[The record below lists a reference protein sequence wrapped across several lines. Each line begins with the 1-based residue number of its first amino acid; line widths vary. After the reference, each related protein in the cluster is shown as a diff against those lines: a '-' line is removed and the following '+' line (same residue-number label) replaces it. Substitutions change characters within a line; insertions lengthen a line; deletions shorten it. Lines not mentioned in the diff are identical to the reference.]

1 MKERLDPL
9 LADGIIDEVIGRLKT
24 GKEAEVWLVQRGE
37 EIVAAKVYLD
47 REHRSFRQN
56 AAYKEGRQIRN
67 SRTQRAIEKGSR
79 FGKQASDDAWKSA
92 EADALYKL
100 HGLGVRVPQ
109 PVMFYEGVLL
119 MEVVIDAQGH
129 PAPRLIEA
137 AIPREMAAAM
147 YRDLRQEI
155 IKMLSADLIHG
166 DLSPF
171 NVLLGWNGPILI
183 DFPQVISAS
192 HNTRSESFLK
202 RDVENLRTFFAG
214 LDPSLR
220 ELSGDGEEIWRA
232 YVRRELTADFVPT
245 GHPRPAAHERH
256 GGKPSSGQGR
266 GPPAGRGHPPRI
278 APRTHA
284 QGRRAEGRHAKSA
297 MPVVTYRGPPPPS
310 QPQSA
315 TQTHA
320 PAPGHHRSNPGT
332 AANSPQEP
340 LDANRPRRR
349 RRRRR

>member
-1 MKERLDPL
+1 V
-9 LADGIIDEVIGRLKT
+9 ADGVIDEVIGRLKT
-24 GKEAEVWLVQRGE
+24 GKEAEVWLVRRGE
-37 EIVAAKVYLD
+37 EIVAAKVYHD

-67 SRTQRAIEKGSR
+67 SRTQRAMEKGSR
-79 FGKQASDDAWKSA
+79 FGKEASDDAWKSA

-100 HGLGVRVPQ
+100 HRLGVRVPQ

-129 PAPRLIEA
+129 PAPRLIDA
-137 AIPREMAAAM
+137 SIPRETAAAM
-147 YRDLRQEI
+147 YRDLRQEV

-192 HNTRSESFLK
+192 HNSRSESFLK

-220 ELSGDGEEIWRA
+220 ELDGDGDEIWRA
-232 YVRRELTADFVPT
+232 YVRRELTSDFVPT
-245 GHPRPAAHERH
+245 GRPRPAAHERH
-256 GGKPSSGQGR
+256 GGKPPSGQGR
-266 GPPAGRGHPPRI
+266 AAAGGRGHPARIPPR
-278 APRTHA
+278 AHA
-284 QGRRAEGRHAKSA
+284 QGRRPEARHPKSA
-297 MPVVTYRGPPPPS
+297 MPVVTYRGPPPGP

-315 TQTHA
+315 GPARA
-320 PAPGHHRSNPGT
+320 PAVGEHRSAPGT
-332 AANSPQEP
+332 PAGSAQQP

>member
-1 MKERLDPL
+1 VKERLDPL

-24 GKEAEVWLVQRGE
+24 GKEAEVWLVRRGE

-137 AIPREMAAAM
+137 SVPYQSAAAM
-147 YRDLRQEI
+147 YRELRQEI

-183 DFPQVISAS
+183 DFPQVIFAS
-192 HNTRSESFLK
+192 HNSRSESFLK
-202 RDVENLRTFFAG
+202 RDVENLRIFFAG

-220 ELSGDGEEIWRA
+220 ELSGDAEEIWRA
-232 YVRRELTADFVPT
+232 YVRRELTSDFVPT
-245 GHPRPAAHERH
+245 GHPRPAAHQRH
-256 GGKPSSGQGR
+256 RGPPPSGQGR
-266 GPPAGRGHPPRI
+266 SPGGRGHPARI
-278 APRTHA
+278 APRTHP
-284 QGRRAEGRHAKSA
+284 QGRRPEGRHAKSA
-297 MPVVTYRGPPPPS
+297 MPVVTYRGPPPQP

-315 TQTHA
+315 APAHA
-320 PAPGHHRSNPGT
+320 PGVGHHRPNPGT
-332 AANSPQEP
+332 AASSTHEP